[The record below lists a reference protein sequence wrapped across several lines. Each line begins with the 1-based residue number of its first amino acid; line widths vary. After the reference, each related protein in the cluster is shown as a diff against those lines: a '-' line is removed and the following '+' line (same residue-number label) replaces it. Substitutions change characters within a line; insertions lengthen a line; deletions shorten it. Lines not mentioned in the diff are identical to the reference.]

1 MRLPEH
7 RNDQTQQG
15 KGNMKNR
22 IAIALFS
29 AALGFAGAA
38 SAEDMVFTSWGGT
51 TQDAQKAS
59 WAESFTGETKINVTQ
74 DGPTD
79 YGKIKAMVEAGNV
92 NWDVVDVEGDYAV
105 QAGKLGLLEK
115 LDFSIID
122 KSKLDPRFVTD
133 YSVGSFY
140 YSFVIG
146 CNKDAV
152 AACPKT
158 WADVFDTAKFP
169 GKRAFYKW
177 SAPGV
182 IEAALLADGV
192 AADKLYPL
200 DLDRAFKKLD
210 TIKADIIWWDSGA
223 QSQQLLAS
231 AEAPFGSFWNGRL
244 TALAATGVTVETSWT
259 NNITAADALVVPK
272 GTKNKEAAMKFIAH
286 ATSEQAQASFATAT
300 GYAPINLESNTL
312 MDPELRKT
320 LPDMQADTQV
330 NADMD
335 YWAEHRDAI
344 GTRWYAWQAQ

>member
-1 MRLPEH
+1 
-7 RNDQTQQG
+7 
-15 KGNMKNR
+15 MKNR
-22 IAIALFS
+22 IAAALFT
-29 AALGFAGAA
+29 ATLGLAGAA
-38 SAEDMVFTSWGGT
+38 HAQDMVFTSWGGT
-51 TQDAQKAS
+51 TQDAQKAN
-59 WAESFTGETKINVTQ
+59 WAESFTADSKINVTQ

-79 YGKIKAMVEAGNV
+79 YGKIKAMVEANNV

-152 AACPKT
+152 KECPKT
-158 WADVFDTAKFP
+158 WADLFDTAKFP
-169 GKRAFYKW
+169 GKRTFYKW

-244 TALAATGVTVETSWT
+244 TALAQTGVTVETSWT
-259 NNITAADALVVPK
+259 NNITAADSLVVPK

-286 ATSEQAQASFATAT
+286 ATSDQSQAGFATAT
-300 GYAPINLESNTL
+300 GYAPINLESNVL

-320 LPDMQADTQV
+320 LPDMQAETQV
-330 NADMD
+330 NADMN
-335 YWAEHRDAI
+335 YWADHRDEI

>member
-1 MRLPEH
+1 
-7 RNDQTQQG
+7 
-15 KGNMKNR
+15 
-22 IAIALFS
+22 
-29 AALGFAGAA
+29 
-38 SAEDMVFTSWGGT
+38 
-51 TQDAQKAS
+51 
-59 WAESFTGETKINVTQ
+59 
-74 DGPTD
+74 
-79 YGKIKAMVEAGNV
+79 
-92 NWDVVDVEGDYAV
+92 VVDVEGDYAV
-105 QAGKLGLLEK
+105 QAGKLGLLEP

-122 KSKLDPRFVTD
+122 KTKLDPRFVTD
-133 YSVGSFY
+133 FSVGSFY

-152 AACPKT
+152 KECPKT
-158 WADVFDTAKFP
+158 WADLFDTAKFP

-192 AADKLYPL
+192 PADKLYPL

-210 TIKADIIWWDSGA
+210 TIKGDIIWWDSGA

-231 AEAPFGSFWNGRL
+231 AEAGFGSFWNGRL

-259 NNITAADALVVPK
+259 NNITAADSLVVPK

-286 ATSEQAQASFATAT
+286 ATDAASQASFATAT
-300 GYAPINLESNTL
+300 GYAPVNLGSTEL
-312 MDPELRKT
+312 MDGALRQT

-330 NADMD
+330 NADMN
-335 YWAEHRDAI
+335 YWAQHRDEI